1 MSKVLI
7 IGSGLGGLTCGYIL
21 QKNGFDVTVLEQ
33 GIQAGG
39 CLQCFW
45 RNGAKFET
53 GMHFIGSAAPGQTM
67 DRIFH
72 YFGLDNSVRLSPLDV
87 DGYNTVSICGGD
99 FRFPNG
105 REALAGRLISCFP
118 KEKDAIYRYIDIVS
132 DIARASTLES
142 LVSPSRDV
150 ALNAEYESSSI
161 NQVLDSI
168 FKDEM
173 LKKILVGDLP
183 LYSAVKDRTP
193 FSLHAFI
200 MDFYNRSAFR
210 MVGGSDTIA
219 RTLVSNIEKLGGRV
233 LTRKKVVSIVCNDTL
248 ATGVMTS
255 DEGYYPADYVIST
268 VHPERMLEMLD
279 THLIRPAYRERI
291 ASLPQTSAVFAV
303 YLKFKENAARYMNTN
318 HFVYKGDSPW
328 GCEDYTEEQWPR
340 SYLYM
345 HMCSE
350 QNAVQARS
358 GVVMAYMKFED
369 VERWR
374 GTGIGHR
381 GSDYE
386 EFKRVHAER
395 LMVAVEKE
403 HPGFR
408 DTVDSYWT
416 STPLTYLDYTGTEGG
431 SMYGI
436 AKNVNAG
443 PAGRVAYKTRI
454 PNLLLAGQNVNSH
467 GIQGVIVGTLVT
479 CAELVPADRI
489 YSQIFGKE

>member
-33 GIQAGG
+33 GVQVGG
-39 CLQCFW
+39 CLQCFH

-67 DRIFH
+67 NRLFR
-72 YFGLDNSVRLSPLDV
+72 YFGLDGSVRLSPLDA
-87 DGYNTVSICGGD
+87 DGYNTISIGGGD

-105 REALAGRLISCFP
+105 RDALSERLVSCFP
-118 KEKDAIYRYIDIVS
+118 AEKDAIYRYMDIVS
-132 DIARASTLES
+132 DIAGASTLES
-142 LVSPSRDV
+142 LVSPSRDI
-150 ALNAEYESSSI
+150 ALNAEYESRSI
-161 NQVLDSI
+161 NDVLDSV
-168 FKDEM
+168 FKDEQ
-173 LKKILVGDLP
+173 LKNILVGDLP

-200 MDFYNRSAFR
+200 MDFYNQSAFR
-210 MVGGSDTIA
+210 VVGGSDVIA
-219 RTLVSNIEKLGGRV
+219 HTLVSNIEGLGGRV
-233 LTRKKVVSIVCNDTL
+233 LTRKKVVGIDCSDTL
-248 ATGVMTS
+248 AIGVRTE
-255 DEGYYPADYVIST
+255 DEEFYPADYVIST
-268 VHPERMLEMLD
+268 VHPRRTLEMLD

-303 YLKFKENAARYMNTN
+303 YLKFKEKSVRYMNTN
-318 HFVYKGDSPW
+318 HFAYMGDFPW
-328 GCEDYTEEQWPR
+328 GCEDYTDDQWPK

-345 HMCSE
+345 HMCNG
-350 QNAVQARS
+350 QDAVWAES
-358 GVVMAYMKFED
+358 GVVLAYMKFED
-369 VERWR
+369 VERWKGYGAGRR
-374 GTGIGHR
+374 GE
-381 GSDYE
+381 DYE

-395 LMVAVEKE
+395 LMAAVERE

-408 DTVDSYWT
+408 DTVESYWT
-416 STPLTYLDYTGTEGG
+416 STPLTYLDYTGTEDG

-443 PAGRVAYKTRI
+443 PAGRVAYRTRI

-489 YSQIFGKE
+489 YSQIFG